1 MAENIQK
8 KENSLIDDEYEVTLD
23 EALSLAEGHHGVG
36 NYVLA
41 ERTYRDILRAVPD
54 HFPTVMFLGVLLY
67 QTGNIPEAL
76 IHIEKAIEVEP
87 EKADCWTNYSAVLV
101 ADAQFDKALEALDKA
116 IELKPE
122 APSAYNNKSYV
133 YTALNR
139 FEEAEDAAR
148 KALELQP
155 DNVDTLINLG
165 IALARQERK
174 EEALEIWEQ
183 ADALAPDNARIL
195 ANWGNTLRDMNRIV
209 ESEEKCARAL
219 EINPDHMD
227 AANNL
232 ANAYR
237 DQGRVEEAIE
247 LYIKVTDKV
256 PDFHSAHYN
265 LSLAYIDQKRFDRAA
280 VAARYAVAFEKE
292 RYEYY
297 SALSQ
302 ALREC
307 GDFMQA
313 YQAAHRAV
321 FLAPDEA
328 EPYLDMADS
337 LLALDRYDDGLA
349 VMQEALKQEHE
360 SPRVYMKL
368 CDVYEKLNE
377 LDKSIEA
384 LDKAAELAPDM
395 ALIYA
400 RRANIMMHASRS
412 EEAFEAIDRA
422 LEIADNWPMA
432 LVIKAELYIS
442 VNENDKAAEIIEL
455 VKTLTNKNPG
465 IYGVITSL
473 KKMDELDEDFIMM
486 KEVYD
491 DICEYGI
498 QAATAMNFSMFK
510 AYENIKDYDKAF
522 EYLKEAN
529 DSKRKEVSFNP
540 DNAHSKVSKLKAQNA
555 PHILKSRAGKGYEE
569 SDLAVFIVGMPR
581 SGTTLTEQIISS
593 HPLVYGAGELSEL
606 GKAMRK
612 NGFLDDDNAHDIGE
626 EYIKSIRALCP
637 DEKIIRITDKMPG
650 NYQNI
655 GVIASTLP
663 NAKIIHCRRNPV
675 DTCLSCYKQNFAVG
689 QYWSYDLEEL
699 ADEYLRYLEI
709 MEYWRETLPEK
720 FIEIDYEETVTNT
733 EVQARKLID
742 YIGLEWDEACLE
754 PHKQKRVVL
763 TASKAQVTKPVYTS
777 SVQGWK
783 RYEKQLQ
790 PLVRKLL
797 PEEALDA

>member
-1 MAENIQK
+1 
-8 KENSLIDDEYEVTLD
+8 
-23 EALSLAEGHHGVG
+23 
-36 NYVLA
+36 
-41 ERTYRDILRAVPD
+41 
-54 HFPTVMFLGVLLY
+54 
-67 QTGNIPEAL
+67 
-76 IHIEKAIEVEP
+76 
-87 EKADCWTNYSAVLV
+87 
-101 ADAQFDKALEALDKA
+101 
-116 IELKPE
+116 
-122 APSAYNNKSYV
+122 
-133 YTALNR
+133 
-139 FEEAEDAAR
+139 
-148 KALELQP
+148 
-155 DNVDTLINLG
+155 
-165 IALARQERK
+165 
-174 EEALEIWEQ
+174 
-183 ADALAPDNARIL
+183 
-195 ANWGNTLRDMNRIV
+195 
-209 ESEEKCARAL
+209 
-219 EINPDHMD
+219 
-227 AANNL
+227 
-232 ANAYR
+232 
-237 DQGRVEEAIE
+237 
-247 LYIKVTDKV
+247 
-256 PDFHSAHYN
+256 
-265 LSLAYIDQKRFDRAA
+265 
-280 VAARYAVAFEKE
+280 
-292 RYEYY
+292 
-297 SALSQ
+297 
-302 ALREC
+302 
-307 GDFMQA
+307 
-313 YQAAHRAV
+313 
-321 FLAPDEA
+321 
-328 EPYLDMADS
+328 
-337 LLALDRYDDGLA
+337 
-349 VMQEALKQEHE
+349 
-360 SPRVYMKL
+360 
-368 CDVYEKLNE
+368 
-377 LDKSIEA
+377 
-384 LDKAAELAPDM
+384 
-395 ALIYA
+395 
-400 RRANIMMHASRS
+400 
-412 EEAFEAIDRA
+412 
-422 LEIADNWPMA
+422 
-432 LVIKAELYIS
+432 
-442 VNENDKAAEIIEL
+442 
-455 VKTLTNKNPG
+455 
-465 IYGVITSL
+465 
-473 KKMDELDEDFIMM
+473 
-486 KEVYD
+486 
-491 DICEYGI
+491 
-498 QAATAMNFSMFK
+498 MNFSMFK

-555 PHILKSRAGKGYEE
+555 PHILESRAGKGYEE

-797 PEEALDA
+797 PEEALDV

>member
-8 KENSLIDDEYEVTLD
+8 KDNNLIDDEYEVTLD
-23 EALSLAEGHHGVG
+23 EALSLGEGHHNAG
-36 NYVLA
+36 NFVLA

-76 IHIEKAIEVEP
+76 EHLEKAIEIEP
-87 EKADCWTNYSAVLV
+87 EKADCWSNYGAVLIADSQFEQAV
-101 ADAQFDKALEALDKA
+101 AALEKA
-116 IELKPE
+116 IEIKPK
-122 APSAYNNKSYV
+122 AAAAYNNLSYV
-133 YTALNR
+133 YTALDE
-139 FEEAEDAAR
+139 FGKAEEAAR
-148 KALELQP
+148 KALEIQP
-155 DNVDTLINLG
+155 GNVDTLINLG
-165 IALARQERK
+165 IALARQDRK
-174 EEALEIWEQ
+174 EEALEVWEK
-183 ADALAPDNARIL
+183 ADALVPDNARIL
-195 ANWGNTLRDMNRIV
+195 ANWGNTLRDVNRIG

-219 EINPDHMD
+219 EIDSEHMD

-247 LYIKVTDKV
+247 LYRKVTDRI
-256 PDFHSAHYN
+256 PDFHRAHYN
-265 LSLAYIDQKRFDRAA
+265 LSLAYMDMQRFDRAA

-292 RYEYY
+292 HYEYY

-302 ALREC
+302 ALREN
-307 GDFMQA
+307 GDFAGA
-313 YQAAHRAV
+313 YQAGHRAV
-321 FLAPDEA
+321 KLAPDQA
-328 EPYLDMADS
+328 EPYLDMADA
-337 LLALDRYDDGLA
+337 LLLLDRYDDGLA
-349 VMQEALKQEHE
+349 VMQEALKQEHD
-360 SPRVYMKL
+360 SPRTYMKL
-368 CDVYEKLNE
+368 CDIYERLNE

-395 ALIYA
+395 AVIYL

-412 EEAFEAIDRA
+412 EDAFEAVDKA
-422 LEIADNWPMA
+422 LELVDNWPMA
-432 LVIKAELYIS
+432 LVTKAELYIS
-442 VNENDKAAEIIEL
+442 VNENDRAAEIIDQ

-465 IYGVITSL
+465 MYGVLTAL

-491 DICEYGI
+491 DICAFGI
-498 QAATAMNFSMFK
+498 QAATSMNYSMFK
-510 AYENIKDYDKAF
+510 AYEGIKNYDKAF

-529 DSKRKEVSFNP
+529 DSKRKEVSYNP
-540 DNAHSKVSKLKAQNA
+540 EGGYGKVSNLKAQNA
-555 PHILKSRAGKGYEE
+555 PAILKTYEGKGYEE

-612 NGFLDDDNAHDIGE
+612 NGFLNEDSVRDIGE
-626 EYIKSIRALCP
+626 EYIKSIRAICP

-650 NYQNI
+650 NYNNI

-663 NAKIIHCRRNPV
+663 HAKIIHCRRNPI

-709 MEYWRETLPEK
+709 MEFWREILPDK

-733 EVQARKLID
+733 EAQARKLID
-742 YIGLEWDEACLE
+742 YVGLEWDDACLE

-790 PLVRKLL
+790 PLVRRLL